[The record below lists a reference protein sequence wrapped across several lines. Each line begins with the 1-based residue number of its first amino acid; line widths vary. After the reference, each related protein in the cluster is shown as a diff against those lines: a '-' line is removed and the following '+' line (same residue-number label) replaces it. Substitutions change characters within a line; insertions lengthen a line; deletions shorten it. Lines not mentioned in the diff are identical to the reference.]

1 MTEPEWNCSAEN
13 EDKVMLGLLD
23 KQQLESLIANTK
35 KIKKDYDSLQERFQ
49 KLWFENHS
57 IKELNI
63 QLQDRIEELE
73 GILKYEQDFK

>member
-1 MTEPEWNCSAEN
+1 MIEPEWNCSAEN

-23 KQQLESLIANTK
+23 KPQLESLIANTK